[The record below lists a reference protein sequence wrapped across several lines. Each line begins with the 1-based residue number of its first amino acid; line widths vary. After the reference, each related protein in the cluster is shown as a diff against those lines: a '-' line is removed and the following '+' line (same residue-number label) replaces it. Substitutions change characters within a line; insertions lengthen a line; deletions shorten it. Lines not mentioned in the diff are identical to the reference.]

1 MIKGPKN
8 AIPTTKGW
16 RHETSGELLKAAKIS
31 QAQINEWYGATA
43 EPTVAPAPEP
53 VEEVVELEDVLV
65 HTHGDEEHS
74 HEDGDMDHHHHDDG
88 TVHDHDG
95 GEEEH
100 THEEA
105 PKKKGRWGL
114 FTK

>member
-16 RHETSGELLKAAKIS
+16 RHETSGELLKAAKLS
-31 QAQINEWYGATA
+31 QAMIDEWYGATA
-43 EPTVAPAPEP
+43 EPAAPAPEP
-53 VEEVVELEDVLV
+53 VEEVAEVEDLLV

-88 TVHDHDG
+88 TVHDHDD

-100 THEEA
+100 THVAA
-105 PKKKGRWGL
+105 PKKKRRWGIS
-114 FTK
+114 TK